1 MKTNKPLWKKA
12 DGELVVLKTLDT
24 DHLQNI
30 ASLIVR
36 REEAYAAF
44 CSKYPVQLGPKMHSG
59 QPARVWLD
67 EIARILRKR
76 HNQAITEAESLLL
89 AQSDAPQQS

>member
-1 MKTNKPLWKKA
+1 MKTNKPLWRKA

-30 ASLIVR
+30 ASMIVR

-44 CSKYPVQLGPKMHSG
+44 CSRYTAQLGPKMHNG

-76 HNQAITEAESLLL
+76 YNQAIAEAESLLWSRSDEPP
-89 AQSDAPQQS
+89 QS